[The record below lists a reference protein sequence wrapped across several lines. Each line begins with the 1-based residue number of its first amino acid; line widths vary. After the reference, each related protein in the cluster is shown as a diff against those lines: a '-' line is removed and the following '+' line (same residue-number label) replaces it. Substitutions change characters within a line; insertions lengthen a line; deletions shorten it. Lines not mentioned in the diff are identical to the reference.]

1 MTVREETEEGKTMYM
16 RGDAAAPMRTRRAY
30 MHMKVLHMCTATHYH
45 GIKPAYHHTLQYK
58 PCAV

>member
-1 MTVREETEEGKTMYM
+1 MYM